1 MVASGEKITPVKNFG
16 DPLYIQRATFGN
28 VFEALQN
35 PQNGYNSKNIRSKA
49 YYNHLK
55 FAEGTYLE

>member
-16 DPLYIQRATFGN
+16 DPLNIQRATFGN
-28 VFEALQN
+28 VFMALQN
-35 PQNGYNSKNIRSKA
+35 PQNGYNPKNICSKA

-55 FAEGTYLE
+55 FAEGTY